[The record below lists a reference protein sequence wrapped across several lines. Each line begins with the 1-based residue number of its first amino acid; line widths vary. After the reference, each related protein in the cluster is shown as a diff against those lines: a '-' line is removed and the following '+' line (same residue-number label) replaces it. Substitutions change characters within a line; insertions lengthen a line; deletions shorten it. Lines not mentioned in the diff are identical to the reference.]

1 MEELEEEEIAG
12 YFVVS
17 QVARGI
23 AFPDVCVVSFFSYSS
38 STNFVI
44 IWG

>member
-1 MEELEEEEIAG
+1 MEELEEEEVAG

-23 AFPDVCVVSFFSYSS
+23 AFPDVCVVSFFF
-38 STNFVI
+38 STNFVL